1 MLAETQHRGPPP
13 PAFVLDHHRMLDM
26 PRSPRSPR
34 ASRAARPGLT
44 PADGRKAMAANG
56 GNGRPSTM
64 SSAFSGFSGGA
75 ASRSGSSLARP
86 VFDFVRTG
94 GGRPLSLPYSMDVRP
109 SPPPSLLDSLS
120 LTEEHDQEHS
130 PAASL
135 LDSPR
140 LTPVSSLMDTSSLA
154 RLNRLRPLGALG
166 LGPQPQLDSYQA
178 LPAIKRGVLWQQRER
193 LWSRWKERYFVLT
206 SDYLH
211 CFKRRAAGDGLSQ
224 MGHFIFKI
232 RLVDLDAPE
241 WVNRRSYSVVAL
253 STRDRPRVLLRAAHG
268 LEDWF
273 ELLEECTLTS
283 KERRRA
289 LYESRHPMPC
299 EWAGSL
305 HREGSLSMS
314 PGVEVLLRR
323 RLEEQERDRNREQQ
337 ERDQERD
344 QERGREDF
352 WTSFQRRPQ
361 RKRQCKRPSSDAMSW
376 RSRDYR
382 HTQV

>member
-1 MLAETQHRGPPP
+1 MC
-13 PAFVLDHHRMLDM
+13 
-26 PRSPRSPR
+26 
-34 ASRAARPGLT
+34 
-44 PADGRKAMAANG
+44 MATIVDKIK
-56 GNGRPSTM
+56 GNK
-64 SSAFSGFSGGA
+64 
-75 ASRSGSSLARP
+75 L
-86 VFDFVRTG
+86 
-94 GGRPLSLPYSMDVRP
+94 YK
-109 SPPPSLLDSLS
+109 
-120 LTEEHDQEHS
+120 EK
-130 PAASL
+130 
-135 LDSPR
+135 
-140 LTPVSSLMDTSSLA
+140 
-154 RLNRLRPLGALG
+154 
-166 LGPQPQLDSYQA
+166 A

-232 RLVDLDAPE
+232 RLVDLDAVE

-273 ELLEECTLTS
+273 ELLEECTMAS

-289 LYESRHPMPC
+289 LYERHPVD
-299 EWAGSL
+299 WKHSL
-305 HREGSLSMS
+305 QREGSQLSMS

-323 RLEEQERDRNREQQ
+323 RLEEHEHQERER
-337 ERDQERD
+337 ERDQERERERERSRE
-344 QERGREDF
+344 QEEDD
-352 WTSFQRRPQ
+352 WRPQQLHQRRQ
-361 RKRQCKRPSSDAMSW
+361 HNRSAADGLSW